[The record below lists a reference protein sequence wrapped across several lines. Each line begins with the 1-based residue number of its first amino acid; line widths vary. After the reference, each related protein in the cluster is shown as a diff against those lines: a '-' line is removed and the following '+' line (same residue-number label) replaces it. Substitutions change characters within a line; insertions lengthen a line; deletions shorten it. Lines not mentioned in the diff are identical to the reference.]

1 MEACKQKRL
10 MHTARL
16 KYAAVAFIMAA
27 LAFAAGC
34 IAARPEL
41 VPEYT
46 IEPVVEETSEP
57 MPSETP
63 EATPF
68 AAEEPTVDALGNAI
82 DGADHYE
89 RYITFRNVQ
98 VYEDVGDTFL
108 DCVIYNSYPR
118 DIICAVSAVFRDKD
132 GNVAATGSLRSGDGQ
147 YILVLKPG
155 ENRAY
160 ARMDTDTSLL
170 GFDVELT
177 FDASMG
183 VRPS

>member
-34 IAARPEL
+34 MAARPEL

-108 DCVIYNSYPR
+108 DCVIYNS
-118 DIICAVSAVFRDKD
+118 
-132 GNVAATGSLRSGDGQ
+132 
-147 YILVLKPG
+147 
-155 ENRAY
+155 
-160 ARMDTDTSLL
+160 
-170 GFDVELT
+170 
-177 FDASMG
+177 
-183 VRPS
+183 